1 MSNVSVPIFIES
13 RYRVNRKRITSSVE
27 KVLTEQGVATPTEVS
42 IAIIGSRKMRF
53 LNKKYRNI
61 DKSTNVLS
69 FAQNDG
75 YATVFP
81 PDKQYLGDIVIA
93 YPKVIE
99 ECSVQNMLVDDW
111 ISELVEHSVM
121 HLLGSHHR

>member
-1 MSNVSVPIFIES
+1 MSDFSVPIFVES
-13 RYRVNRKRITSSVE
+13 RYKINRKRIKSAVE
-27 KVLTEQGVATPTEVS
+27 RVLEQEKILLPSEVS

-69 FAQNDG
+69 FPQNEG
-75 YATVFP
+75 FKTAFP
-81 PDKQYLGDIVIA
+81 PDRNYLGDIVIA

-99 ECSVQNMLVDDW
+99 ECARQNMLIDDW
-111 ISELVEHSVM
+111 IDELVEHSVM
-121 HLLGSHHR
+121 HLLGNHHR